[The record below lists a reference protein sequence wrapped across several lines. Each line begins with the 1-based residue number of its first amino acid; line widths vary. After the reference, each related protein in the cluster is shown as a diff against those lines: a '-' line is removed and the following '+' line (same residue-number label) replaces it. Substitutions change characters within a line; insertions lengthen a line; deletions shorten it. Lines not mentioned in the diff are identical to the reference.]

1 MTDEEFDACIELIL
15 HNKKTGLHKIYT
27 SYSAYIY
34 TIIYDVLKNKEDAE
48 DVTTEFFI
56 KIWKIAGKYQ
66 TGRGHRAWL
75 GRIAHNMAIDYLR
88 GMKRHDSYEEIQE
101 AEELAGAGFETETIE
116 KMSLKQAIN
125 TLEDTEQEI
134 INMKILGQLTFQEIA
149 DILKKP
155 IGTVSWKY
163 RKAIE
168 KLRRCQL

>member
-15 HNKKTGLHKIYT
+15 HNKKVGLHKIYI
-27 SYSAYIY
+27 SYSTYIY
-34 TIIYDVLKNKEDAE
+34 TIIYDILKNKEDAE
-48 DVTTEFFI
+48 DITTEFFI
-56 KIWKIAGKYQ
+56 KIWKIAEKYQ

-88 GMKRHDSYEEIQE
+88 GTKRHDSFDGIEEV
-101 AEELAGAGFETETIE
+101 EELTGAGFETETIE
-116 KMSLKQAIN
+116 KMSLKQAMS
-125 TLEDTEQEI
+125 TLEDMEQKI